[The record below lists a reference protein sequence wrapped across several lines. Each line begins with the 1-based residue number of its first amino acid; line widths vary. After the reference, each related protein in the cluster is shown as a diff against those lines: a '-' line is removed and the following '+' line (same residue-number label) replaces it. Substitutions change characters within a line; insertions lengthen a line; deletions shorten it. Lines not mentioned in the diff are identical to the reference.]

1 MTHRESSAHAEDD
14 LEAVLL
20 ELAFEFV
27 DFTVSSFE
35 AAVQAAADQVD
46 GEILFNV
53 RFDHPRYQRVA
64 AVRNRSQEQDKVC
77 LILFERSGHRV
88 RVIPIA
94 PDHAPTIEEVRAWSA
109 QPLHLQADAENQDR
123 LKHLLFVACA
133 PLRRAG

>member
-1 MTHRESSAHAEDD
+1 MTHRESSANAEYD

-27 DFTVSSFE
+27 DFTVSGFDV
-35 AAVQAAADQVD
+35 AVQAAAVQVD
-46 GEILFNV
+46 AEILFNV

-64 AVRNRSQEQDKVC
+64 AVKSRSQEKIC
-77 LILFERSGHRV
+77 LVLFERSGHRV

-109 QPLHLQADAENQDR
+109 QSLHLQADAENQDR
-123 LKHLLFVACA
+123 LRHLLFVACA

>member
-1 MTHRESSAHAEDD
+1 MAHRESSAHAEHD

-20 ELAFEFV
+20 ELAFEFA
-27 DFTVSSFE
+27 DFTVSGFE
-35 AAVQAAADQVD
+35 AAVQAAAGQVD
-46 GEILFNV
+46 AEILFNV

-64 AVRNRSQEQDKVC
+64 AVRNRSQGKIC

-94 PDHAPTIEEVRAWSA
+94 PDHAPTIGEIRAWSA
-109 QPLHLQADAENQDR
+109 QPLHLQADTENQNR

>member
-1 MTHRESSAHAEDD
+1 MTHAESLPAAEYD

-27 DFTVSSFE
+27 DFTLSSFE
-35 AAVQAAADQVD
+35 TAVQAAADQVD
-46 GEILFNV
+46 AEMLFNV

-64 AVRNRSQEQDKVC
+64 AVKSRSQEKIC
-77 LILFERSGHRV
+77 LVLFERSGRRV
-88 RVIPIA
+88 RVIPIS
-94 PDHAPTIEEVRAWSA
+94 PDHAPTIEEVRVWSA

>member
-1 MTHRESSAHAEDD
+1 MTHTESLPAAEHD

-35 AAVQAAADQVD
+35 TAVQAAAEQVD
-46 GEILFNV
+46 AEVLFNV
-53 RFDHPRYQRVA
+53 RFDHPRYQRVS
-64 AVRNRSQEQDKVC
+64 AVLSREQDKIC
-77 LILFERSGHRV
+77 LVLFERSGRRV

-94 PDHAPTIEEVRAWSA
+94 PDHAPTIEEVRVWSA
-109 QPLHLQADAENQDR
+109 QPLHLQADEENQNR
-123 LKHLLFVACA
+123 LRHLLFVACA

>member
-1 MTHRESSAHAEDD
+1 MNFHESPAPAEYD

-27 DFTVSSFE
+27 DFTALGFD
-35 AAVQAAADQVD
+35 AAVQDAADRVD
-46 GEILFNV
+46 AAVLFNV

-64 AVRNRSQEQDKVC
+64 AVKSRAQDKIC
-77 LILFERSGHRV
+77 LILFERAGHHV
-88 RVIPIA
+88 RVIPIS
-94 PDHAPTIEEVRAWSA
+94 PDHAPTIEEVQTWSA

>member
-1 MTHRESSAHAEDD
+1 MPYPESSPPAEYD

-35 AAVQAAADQVD
+35 TAVQDAADRVD
-46 GEILFNV
+46 STVLFNV

-64 AVRNRSQEQDKVC
+64 AVGSRSQDKIC
-77 LILFERSGHRV
+77 LVLFERSGHRV

-94 PDHAPTIEEVRAWSA
+94 PDHAPTIEEVRVWSA

>member
-1 MTHRESSAHAEDD
+1 MTHDESPAPAEYD

-27 DFTVSSFE
+27 DFTLSSFE
-35 AAVQAAADQVD
+35 TAVQDAAERVD
-46 GEILFNV
+46 ATVLFNV
-53 RFDHPRYQRVA
+53 RFDHPRYQRVS
-64 AVRNRSQEQDKVC
+64 AVRSRSQDKIC
-77 LILFERSGHRV
+77 LVLFERSGRKV
-88 RVIPIA
+88 RVVPIP

-109 QPLHLQADAENQDR
+109 QPLSLQADAENQDR